1 MLRRPYIIAALAVA
15 FLWLCQF
22 ATVRYSYGG
31 NWTGLFCIAPHMP
44 VPEFLRSERLYVFSN
59 TDGYDGQIFPLIAH
73 DPWMTRGSANAIYGA
88 SFRYQRILV
97 PALAWMLALGR
108 DEHVHAAYFAVILG
122 FAFAGVFWLARLA
135 QVRGLHPAWG
145 LAFMAV
151 PATITSL
158 DRMTADIALAALCV
172 GFVLYAEAG
181 QSWQVIAILACAVL
195 TRETAGL
202 IVAGYCLFLLTRR
215 QIARSIVSACALLPA
230 GAWFLY
236 ITHGA
241 ATSMAVGYLNWI
253 PLYGFLERVI
263 HPAVYR
269 FGPLKN
275 GVVML
280 FDFIALLG
288 IGLTLIAV
296 ARMAIRRQW
305 SANAAAIYALALAV
319 VFLGK
324 RDVWEDAYNFGRV
337 LSPLLFLTFIEY
349 FRAPSVRGLLAAL
362 TPMALIDLRISLN
375 AAGELEAIVR
385 GLLK

>member
-1 MLRRPYIIAALAVA
+1 
-15 FLWLCQF
+15 
-22 ATVRYSYGG
+22 
-31 NWTGLFCIAPHMP
+31 
-44 VPEFLRSERLYVFSN
+44 
-59 TDGYDGQIFPLIAH
+59 
-73 DPWMTRGSANAIYGA
+73 
-88 SFRYQRILV
+88 
-97 PALAWMLALGR
+97 
-108 DEHVHAAYFAVILG
+108 
-122 FAFAGVFWLARLA
+122 
-135 QVRGLHPAWG
+135 
-145 LAFMAV
+145 
-151 PATITSL
+151 
-158 DRMTADIALAALCV
+158 
-172 GFVLYAEAG
+172 
-181 QSWQVIAILACAVL
+181 
-195 TRETAGL
+195 
-202 IVAGYCLFLLTRR
+202 
-215 QIARSIVSACALLPA
+215 
-230 GAWFLY
+230 
-236 ITHGA
+236 
-241 ATSMAVGYLNWI
+241 MAVGYLNWI